1 MARIRTIKP
10 ELPSDPSLAKCS
22 RDARLTFTY
31 LITQSDD
38 YGFVPAAPR
47 QIVGLLFP
55 HDDDIAPADVGRWV
69 DELVAVGLCEWAWT
83 TDGLPLVRLSGWET
97 HQRIDNRRKAVLSA
111 RLAENRTE
119 APPYANCDV
128 RHAEVRRE
136 PAAIR
141 REIPLEPPTSD
152 HGPRTSTS
160 DLHSS
165 RSVEPPTDRVNS
177 GKAKAERKYPHF
189 PHDLRAALYERWREK
204 GGVLVEFPRFV
215 REVAVLFDRPE
226 AEWGFTRQEAY
237 DAILIAREWA
247 LATDRIARNN
257 FESGNLTPGR
267 WAGAFRST
275 HLPNV
280 RMGTVDRDGIA
291 TAFGALIDRS
301 CAAVAA

>member
-1 MARIRTIKP
+1 V
-10 ELPSDPSLAKCS
+10 EVEE
-22 RDARLTFTY
+22 
-31 LITQSDD
+31 
-38 YGFVPAAPR
+38 G
-47 QIVGLLFP
+47 G
-55 HDDDIAPADVGRWV
+55 G
-69 DELVAVGLCEWAWT
+69 
-83 TDGLPLVRLSGWET
+83 
-97 HQRIDNRRKAVLSA
+97 RRKKEVEEGISA
-111 RLAENRTE
+111 T
-119 APPYANCDV
+119 
-128 RHAEVRRE
+128 
-136 PAAIR
+136 
-141 REIPLEPPTSD
+141 T
-152 HGPRTSTS
+152 
-160 DLHSS
+160 S

>member
-1 MARIRTIKP
+1 MNWIRVSVGITH
-10 ELPSDPSLAKCS
+10 DPRVYALA
-22 RDARLTFTY
+22 
-31 LITQSDD
+31 DD
-38 YGFVPAAPR
+38 LEVRPAEV
-47 QIVGLLFP
+47 VGLLIGVMAALP
-55 HDDDIAPADVGRWV
+55 EHAPTGDLTNVPQTLIERWAGWDGV
-69 DELVAVGLCEWAWT
+69 RGAFAVRFATRFLNDGVWAAWEKYNGSALREAKSNAERAKAARNARKRGSTAYGTPNGTANETETSPIPSASTRRDET
-83 TDGLPLVRLSGWET
+83 
-97 HQRIDNRRKAVLSA
+97 RR
-111 RLAENRTE
+111 N
-119 APPYANCDV
+119 
-128 RHAEVRRE
+128 EV
-136 PAAIR
+136 
-141 REIPLEPPTSD
+141 PPT
-152 HGPRTSTS
+152 TT
-160 DLHSS
+160 S
-165 RSVEPPTDRVNS
+165 RSSEKLDEPVSQP
-177 GKAKAERKYPHF
+177 KAKAERKYPHF

>member
-1 MARIRTIKP
+1 MARIRTVKP

-55 HDDDIAPADVGRWV
+55 HDDDLTPADVGQWV
-69 DELVAVGLCEWAWT
+69 NELAAVGLAEWAWT
-83 TDGLPLVRLSGWET
+83 TDGLPLVRLLGWES
-97 HQRIDNRRKAVLSA
+97 HQRIDNRRKAVLSSSL
-111 RLAENRTE
+111 RENDNSP
-119 APPYANCDV
+119 PPYA
-128 RHAEVRRE
+128 ATRRDS
-136 PAAIR
+136 PRTAAST
-141 REIPLEPPTSD
+141 PLEPPTSD
-152 HGPRTSTS
+152 QYLRPPTS
-160 DLHSS
+160 DLQVLTTS
-165 RSVEPPTDRVNS
+165 RSSEKLDEPASPPVVRS
-177 GKAKAERKYPHF
+177 KPERKYPHF
-189 PHDLRAALYERWREK
+189 PLDFREALYERWREK

-215 REVAVLFDRPE
+215 REVAILFDRPE
-226 AEWGFTRQEAY
+226 AEWGFTRREALES
-237 DAILIAREWA
+237 ILAAREWA

-280 RMGTVDRDGIA
+280 RMGVADRDGIV
-291 TAFGALIDRS
+291 TAFGSLIDRS
-301 CAAVAA
+301 CVAAGFV